1 MYIRSW
7 LTGTAAWTF
16 LDVSQYIL
24 GIRPDYDGLTVDP
37 CIPSSLDGFEAK
49 RDFRGV
55 TYHISVKNPNHV
67 EKGVASM
74 TVDGVAVDGN
84 TIPLPDGKS
93 DVTVEVIMG

>member
-1 MYIRSW
+1 M
-7 LTGTAAWTF
+7 
-16 LDVSQYIL
+16 
-24 GIRPDYDGLTVDP
+24 DP